1 MAGDWLTIA
10 LRLALYLDLAAAFGV
25 ALFAL
30 YALGR
35 DERSSA
41 VAHRFRTLVGAAA
54 ALGIV
59 LSVWALT
66 VLAKAMSGAQSYA
79 ELTTHVFEML
89 ITGTHMGISWC
100 VRIMALLL
108 CVLLAV
114 LRLNP
119 TLRFVGLAA
128 SSGTALATLA
138 WVGHGAMDDGLR
150 GYFHLG
156 NDIAHLWTA
165 GAWVGAIVAFL
176 LLATL
181 RSDRALDAPQSM
193 LGLLSR
199 TSNGFARIGTLI
211 VIVLTASGILNYLLI
226 VGPSIGPLFSTLY
239 GRLLL
244 LKLALVGGMLALA
257 AANRYRLSPGLQ
269 ASLESGNTGTAVA
282 KLRRSLS
289 AEATLAVLVM
299 ASVAWLGIL
308 SPTQV

>member
-1 MAGDWLTIA
+1 
-10 LRLALYLDLAAAFGV
+10 
-25 ALFAL
+25 
-30 YALGR
+30 
-35 DERSSA
+35 
-41 VAHRFRTLVGAAA
+41 TLVGAAA

-176 LLATL
+176 LLAT
-181 RSDRALDAPQSM
+181 
-193 LGLLSR
+193 
-199 TSNGFARIGTLI
+199 
-211 VIVLTASGILNYLLI
+211 
-226 VGPSIGPLFSTLY
+226 
-239 GRLLL
+239 
-244 LKLALVGGMLALA
+244 
-257 AANRYRLSPGLQ
+257 
-269 ASLESGNTGTAVA
+269 
-282 KLRRSLS
+282 
-289 AEATLAVLVM
+289 
-299 ASVAWLGIL
+299 
-308 SPTQV
+308 